1 MGRITSI
8 LGEDVFE
15 LLPKKLP
22 VPFVRKEKRGYYS
35 VIGNDGSGEVSMLN
49 KTTMQ
54 ILDLCDGKRTV
65 GEIANSMGALYPD
78 IASDR
83 IAQDVLEAFG
93 KLEDIGVTTF
103 TSIKD
108 EVKEGSAS
116 NKVPIVY
123 DDARCFMRLATEN
136 DYPLILDYLNEISE
150 CSSGDQDAE
159 MIDYVYGDREKSV
172 SQVLLRRELFSFSA
186 DYFLIIDQAAPNA
199 DASLRGMVKVE
210 YSSDVMRNGAF
221 LTLLHLDTRMVGPVI
236 FCIGEFYSAYKIRN
250 VPALRINILSEAAG
264 SMALI
269 NVLSSSGFTLESIQR
284 KEYGL
289 TNSDLAIYVLYFGDA
304 DGNYNSK

>member
-93 KLEDIGVTTF
+93 KLEDIGVVDF
-103 TSIKD
+103 Q
-108 EVKEGSAS
+108 
-116 NKVPIVY
+116 P
-123 DDARCFMRLATEN
+123 
-136 DYPLILDYLNEISE
+136 
-150 CSSGDQDAE
+150 Q
-159 MIDYVYGDREKSV
+159 
-172 SQVLLRRELFSFSA
+172 
-186 DYFLIIDQAAPNA
+186 
-199 DASLRGMVKVE
+199 
-210 YSSDVMRNGAF
+210 RNT
-221 LTLLHLDTRMVGPVI
+221 LT
-236 FCIGEFYSAYKIRN
+236 A
-250 VPALRINILSEAAG
+250 
-264 SMALI
+264 
-269 NVLSSSGFTLESIQR
+269 
-284 KEYGL
+284 
-289 TNSDLAIYVLYFGDA
+289 
-304 DGNYNSK
+304 